1 MKPLVTAIAWMM
13 LVAPRVAG
21 AQAQDPPPQDPKPAA
36 TVAGTWIM
44 SMEIE
49 NMGPA
54 TVELAF
60 TQDGEKITGAYTGR
74 YGTFPLE
81 GTLKERAIEFAVL
94 LRTDAGDSYMYF
106 AGEVAEDGKSLGG
119 TGEIEGLGGVSWSAK
134 PKPKTDGGR

>member
-1 MKPLVTAIAWMM
+1 MTLISSALALTLATSAAVGGT
-13 LVAPRVAG
+13 
-21 AQAQDPPPQDPKPAA
+21 QQPPPQDPKPAA
-36 TVAGTWIM
+36 ALTGTWIM

-60 TQDGEKITGAYTGR
+60 KQEGEKITGTYTGR

-81 GTLKERAIEFAVL
+81 GALKERAIEFTVL

-106 AGEVAEDGKSLGG
+106 AGEMAEDGKSLWG